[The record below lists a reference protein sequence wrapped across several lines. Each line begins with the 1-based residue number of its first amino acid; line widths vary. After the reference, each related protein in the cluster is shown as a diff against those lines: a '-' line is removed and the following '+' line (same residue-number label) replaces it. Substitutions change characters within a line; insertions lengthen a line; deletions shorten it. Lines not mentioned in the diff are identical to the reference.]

1 MKQRPVQ
8 DVSGFPTSGFGAS
21 SPMWWGTLAFISLEG
36 TGFALAI
43 GAYLYLRQINDQWP
57 INVPPPTHWAG
68 TTMLVLLLASLL
80 PNVMADRAA
89 KREELG
95 HVRFWLIVMSAIGF
109 LAIAVRGFEFKELQV
124 RWDENAYGSIT
135 WFVLGLHA
143 THLITDLGET
153 CVLAALMFTRHVNA
167 KRFSDVSDNAFY
179 WYFVVGAWVPLYALL
194 YGAPRL

>member
-1 MKQRPVQ
+1 MQ
-8 DVSGFPTSGFGAS
+8 DVSELPTSGFGAS
-21 SPMWWGTLAFISLEG
+21 SPMWWGTLGFVALEG

-68 TTMLVLLLASLL
+68 TTMLILLLASLC
-80 PNVMADRAA
+80 PNIMADRAA
-89 KREELG
+89 KREQLG
-95 HVRFWLIVMSAIGF
+95 RVRLWLIVMSAIGF
-109 LAIAVRGFEFKELQV
+109 LTLAVRGFEFEELNV

-143 THLITDLGET
+143 THLITDLGDT
-153 CVLAALMFTRHVNA
+153 VVLAALMFTRHVNA

-179 WYFVVGAWVPLYALL
+179 WYFVVATWVPLYALL

>member
-1 MKQRPVQ
+1 MRQREVQ
-8 DVSGFPTSGFGAS
+8 DVSQLSTSGFGAS

-43 GAYLYLRQINDQWP
+43 GAYLYLRQINDEWP

-68 TTMLVLLLASLL
+68 TTMLILLFASLW

-89 KREELG
+89 KRKQLG
-95 HVRFWLIVMSAIGF
+95 RVRFWLIVMSAIGF
-109 LAIAVRGFEFKELQV
+109 LALAVRGFEFQQLNV

-143 THLITDLGET
+143 SHLITDLGET
-153 CVLAALMFTRHVNA
+153 CVLAALMFTHHVNA

-179 WYFVVGAWVPLYALL
+179 WYFVVGAWVPLYAVL

>member
-1 MKQRPVQ
+1 
-8 DVSGFPTSGFGAS
+8 
-21 SPMWWGTLAFISLEG
+21 L
-36 TGFALAI
+36 
-43 GAYLYLRQINDQWP
+43 
-57 INVPPPTHWAG
+57 
-68 TTMLVLLLASLL
+68 
-80 PNVMADRAA
+80 ADRAA
-89 KREELG
+89 KREQLG

-109 LAIAVRGFEFKELQV
+109 LAIAVRGFEFKELHV

-143 THLITDLGET
+143 THLITDLGDT

>member
-1 MKQRPVQ
+1 
-8 DVSGFPTSGFGAS
+8 
-21 SPMWWGTLAFISLEG
+21 MWWGTLAFISLEG

-68 TTMLVLLLASLL
+68 TTMLVVLLASLW

-89 KREELG
+89 KREQLG

-143 THLITDLGET
+143 THLITDLGDT